1 MKEMRIPMDLQ
12 EFASSDACTS
22 GVYPCYMNQFQIDTS
37 AGGTAS
43 MDSIAD
49 IVRQRCGR
57 VVAVRY
63 GRHTHIHYAFSGS
76 QRQGHS

>member
-37 AGGTAS
+37 AGGTSS

-57 VVAVRY
+57 VVAV
-63 GRHTHIHYAFSGS
+63 
-76 QRQGHS
+76 